1 MWKCLSCKIIW
12 ILRILFFNVFVYFYD
27 CYVVSNVCIVCF
39 CLGCYKMR
47 SWKRHEIDPQHHL
60 LLFPL
65 EKERV
70 WNNLENSFFMTLHH
84 YFFYASQ
91 TQTSSEMTS
100 SSIEYQLVRT
110 FRQNLFLFQA
120 GNESQRLKIGIGLL
134 IVKVTWFKC
143 KCWLADIQFW
153 INTQ

>member
-1 MWKCLSCKIIW
+1 MCL
-12 ILRILFFNVFVYFYD
+12 LLFFCVCLCYYD

-39 CLGCYKMR
+39 CLTCYKVR

-65 EKERV
+65 ENREGLKQFRELV
-70 WNNLENSFFMTLHH
+70 LLWPCIIIFS
-84 YFFYASQ
+84 
-91 TQTSSEMTS
+91 TQAKLKPPCEMTS

-120 GNESQRLKIGIGLL
+120 GNESQRLKMGIDLL

-153 INTQ
+153 INVK